1 MRLCF
6 DVRFNL
12 VPTREPLWTVS
23 SGTGGTHAVSVAL
36 GAGKVSVLTDYG
48 ISKNADIG
56 NADHAD
62 FMVAMLGSD
71 VSGLRVTLIPDED
84 LESLL
89 VLAWRHGP
97 TVLAILAL
105 LALAAIWVSAAR
117 FGPVSPPLQTGRR
130 SIVEHIEALGGFLWR
145 RQAGEA
151 LWRATLDRTRKVIE
165 RKLPPF
171 ADDPAMVAHLA
182 QRLRQDESALQAAFR
197 PVGHPDAGP
206 FTQAISMLE
215 LVRRSL

>member
-1 MRLCF
+1 
-6 DVRFNL
+6 
-12 VPTREPLWTVS
+12 
-23 SGTGGTHAVSVAL
+23 
-36 GAGKVSVLTDYG
+36 
-48 ISKNADIG
+48 
-56 NADHAD
+56 
-62 FMVAMLGSD
+62 
-71 VSGLRVTLIPDED
+71 
-84 LESLL
+84 
-89 VLAWRHGP
+89 
-97 TVLAILAL
+97 
-105 LALAAIWVSAAR
+105 
-117 FGPVSPPLQTGRR
+117 
-130 SIVEHIEALGGFLWR
+130 
-145 RQAGEA
+145 